1 MIRNT
6 LIFLLLS
13 NIVFGQNLKD
23 TKINVSKKYNPSVID
38 ANRLDDQA
46 VYVDTIKIKNTFDY
60 DFISM
65 QIKTK
70 PNIRPLKPA
79 LVKNQKFLNNNLNKI
94 ELSLGNKF
102 YSDAYLNFSKKI
114 RENLFF
120 GIASSNNRIKPIM
133 SGAKATPILPKTPF
147 MPNRNPIFS
156 FCFSNMAMPTG

>member
-1 MIRNT
+1 MTKLMIRNT
-6 LIFLLLS
+6 LIFLLFS
-13 NIVFGQNLKD
+13 NIVFGQNLND
-23 TKINVSKKYNPSVID
+23 TKINVSKKYKPSVTD

-46 VYVDTIKIKNTFDY
+46 VYLDTIKIKNTFDY

-79 LVKNQKFLNNNLNKI
+79 LVKNQKFMYNNLNKI

-114 RENLFF
+114 ML
-120 GIASSNNRIKPIM
+120 
-133 SGAKATPILPKTPF
+133 
-147 MPNRNPIFS
+147 
-156 FCFSNMAMPTG
+156 

>member
-6 LIFLLLS
+6 LIFLLLC

-23 TKINVSKKYNPSVID
+23 TKINVSKKYSPSITD

-79 LVKNQKFLNNNLNKI
+79 LVKNQKFLYKNLSKI

-102 YSDAYLNFSKKI
+102 
-114 RENLFF
+114 
-120 GIASSNNRIKPIM
+120 
-133 SGAKATPILPKTPF
+133 
-147 MPNRNPIFS
+147 
-156 FCFSNMAMPTG
+156 FSNEILVGSKDEFNSNEDEIKEIIEK